1 MIAASRRGRRVFSM
15 TGKEA
20 SERKTHLPRPGGRYL
35 CRGRGCHGR
44 VGSSERGC
52 LPLRMD
58 WGRRR
63 ACPCGTCEGASAH
76 GRGGWRQSRLLCGV
90 FGWCAEASVRR
101 HTSRD
106 TGTEENSQRE
116 LRVVR
121 VADQRPRRDRR
132 PATCPASGRPL
143 NTHIALNALLPNA
156 WLAQLVR
163 AQVSYMHMSDQ

>member
-1 MIAASRRGRRVFSM
+1 
-15 TGKEA
+15 
-20 SERKTHLPRPGGRYL
+20 
-35 CRGRGCHGR
+35 
-44 VGSSERGC
+44 
-52 LPLRMD
+52 MD

-63 ACPCGTCEGASAH
+63 ACPCGMCEGASAH

-90 FGWCAEASVRR
+90 SGWRAEASVRR

-116 LRVVR
+116 LHVVR

-132 PATCPASGRPL
+132 PQHVPQAAA
-143 NTHIALNALLPNA
+143 HFALNAPLPNA

-163 AQVSYMHMSDQ
+163 AQVSYAHMSDH